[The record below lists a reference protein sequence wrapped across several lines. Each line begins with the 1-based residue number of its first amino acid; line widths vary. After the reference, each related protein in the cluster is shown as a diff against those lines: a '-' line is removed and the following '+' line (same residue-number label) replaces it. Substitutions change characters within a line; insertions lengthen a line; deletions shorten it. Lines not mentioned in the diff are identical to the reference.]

1 MLCISITHC
10 AVAEPEQP
18 VVVVVAGRRGVVVA
32 VHRAA
37 ARLGRGREPPA
48 DPVIHDAERERDEL
62 HAAAAV
68 EAVERRRV
76 AAREPHAAAAAA
88 AAVRERRAVGRELLD
103 VPRRVD
109 VACVERE
116 SVEREAAYL

>member
-1 MLCISITHC
+1 MLCISITHG

-48 DPVIHDAERERDEL
+48 DPVIHDAERERHEL

-76 AAREPHAAAAAA
+76 AAREPHAAAAA

-116 SVEREAAYL
+116 SVEREATYL